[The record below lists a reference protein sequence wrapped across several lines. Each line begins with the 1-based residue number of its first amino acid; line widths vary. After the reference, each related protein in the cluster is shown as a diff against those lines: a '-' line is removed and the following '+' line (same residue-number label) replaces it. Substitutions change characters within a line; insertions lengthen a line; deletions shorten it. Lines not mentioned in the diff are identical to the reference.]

1 MSCKFISKANDL
13 RTFWVTRSTVG
24 CLEPDKTSNS
34 SDIPVSTRL
43 LSVLPCSGGS
53 ICPCSSSLL
62 QFQNYLDL
70 VFSCHPEFLPG
81 KCNQYSKNRAQIGS
95 QNEHILLLQVV
106 PFTFL
111 SPPFQH
117 NHCFSWSLS
126 SLKFLA
132 TNRLLLLLSILIS
145 VFYRCYTLD
154 HAVD

>member
-1 MSCKFISKANDL
+1 M
-13 RTFWVTRSTVG
+13 G
-24 CLEPDKTSNS
+24 CLEPDKIPNS
-34 SDIPVSTRL
+34 SGISVSTRL

-53 ICPCSSSLL
+53 ICLCSSSLL
-62 QFQNYLDL
+62 QFQNYLEL

-111 SPPFQH
+111 SLPFQH

-132 TNRLLLLLSILIS
+132 PNRLLLLLLLSVLIS

-154 HAVD
+154 HAGD